1 MTYIKTFVAALALV
15 VMSAFV
21 ATPARAEVDPDMRPA
36 LEEALNSTVHIQA
49 RGAVDNDGNYRNW
62 TGTGYVVAVED
73 DRVVIATNCH
83 VACNAVFVWVTS
95 YDGSVRRVRA
105 DFITGDDDQDIAFI
119 SLDRDEFRSARA
131 LPLLAG
137 NPERGEAT
145 IALGGPLG
153 LRFTVT
159 EGIMSYPN
167 RKDTGYP
174 TRDGVHQTDAAVN
187 PGNSGG
193 PLVVERNGRYVVAG
207 MNTFIVT
214 RTGLNIGLGFAVPST
229 DIQRALNSVLADET
243 PVRNTVG
250 VSVTEVENAELLGV
264 TRFYLRQNVSGAY
277 IAAVDPEGVAAA
289 AGLQGGDIIVEVG
302 TTLIRSPDDVITA
315 VQTARQDRPLRIR
328 YIRDNGQKQVYV
340 VPSNAWGSELR
351 DGVVASLTE
360 AADNNAA
367 PTSPVQSLLGMNLAN
382 PASPA
387 YLQQFA
393 PMLTFTGYQ
402 MINSPV
408 VVGLT
413 NGGKA
418 HEAGATVGQFVV
430 GVQFPGMR
438 AMPVRSEE
446 ELAAVIATAREANP
460 NLNIMALHTRKLV
473 QTSETTVQVVSA
485 VLYITLD

>member
-1 MTYIKTFVAALALV
+1 MTYIKTLVATLALV
-15 VMSAFV
+15 VMSAFI

-49 RGAVDNDGNYRNW
+49 RGAVDADGNYRNW

-95 YDGSVRRVRA
+95 YDGTVTRERA
-105 DFITGDDDQDIAFI
+105 TFITGDDDQDIAFI
-119 SLDRDEFRSARA
+119 SLDRDAFRSARA

-137 NPERGEAT
+137 TPERGEST

-167 RKDTGYP
+167 RSDTGYP

-193 PLVVERNGRYVVAG
+193 PLLVERNGRYVVAG

-250 VSVTEVENAELLGV
+250 VGVVPVENAELLGV
-264 TRFYLRQNVSGAY
+264 TPFYLRQNVPGAY
-277 IAAVDPEGVAAA
+277 VATLDPEGVAKA
-289 AGLQGGDIIVEVG
+289 AGLQEGDIIVEVG
-302 TTLIRSPDDVITA
+302 TTLIRSPGDVVAA

-328 YIRDNGQKQVYV
+328 YIRNNGQKQVYV
-340 VPSNAWGSELR
+340 TPSNAWGSDLR
-351 DGVVASLTE
+351 AEVTAAVAE
-360 AADNNAA
+360 AQVG
-367 PTSPVQSLLGMNLAN
+367 PVQSLLGMDLAN

-393 PMLTFTGYQ
+393 PMMSFTGYQ
-402 MINSPV
+402 LINSPV
-408 VVGLT
+408 VVGIT

-418 HEAGATVGQFVV
+418 HEAGAVIGQFVV
-430 GVQFPGMR
+430 GVQFPGTQ
-438 AMPVRSEE
+438 AMPVTSEE
-446 ELAAVIATAREANP
+446 QLTAIIAAAREANP
-460 NLNIMALHTRKLV
+460 NLRIMALHTRQLV
-473 QTSETTVQVVSA
+473 RTSETTVQVVAS
-485 VLYITLD
+485 VLYIPLN